1 MTTVNI
7 EIHDQAVRQALGAL
21 AQRLGNLEPA
31 LLTIGEAMAE
41 RVKQRF
47 NSQSGPGGQKWQALK
62 PATVRAKKGNTAILF
77 DKGHLRR
84 QIVATATGNT
94 LTLASVGLAYAA
106 IQQFGGTIERAA
118 GQTTVSHRTDAKG
131 KLLRSAIMGGKGLIF
146 AKGKHSENRKLTRT
160 FDVAAHQIKI
170 PARPF
175 MPVRSDG
182 TLYADEQRQIL
193 EALQAW
199 LDGAAGA

>member
-131 KLLRSAIMGGKGLIF
+131 KLLRSAIMGGRACCISTAGARTRGLSF
-146 AKGKHSENRKLTRT
+146 ARFRRCRVITCCAFRT
-160 FDVAAHQIKI
+160 T
-170 PARPF
+170 
-175 MPVRSDG
+175 G
-182 TLYADEQRQIL
+182 W
-193 EALQAW
+193 AW
-199 LDGAAGA
+199 LGASPASAN